1 MAFLTITS
9 GEMEGQKV
17 ELDQDDITIGR
28 SDQNSLSLDDP
39 AISGKHCLVKK
50 EGNKYTLKDLN
61 STNGT
66 RLNGRN
72 IVEVRLKPGDII
84 MLGAIELTIDGTD
97 IEIEPEHEPLTRAN
111 TTPTVII
118 APARNVARNLTGSS
132 SPSPAFQTK
141 KDNRPLLIG
150 LAVIGFI
157 LVAAAMGWFLMQV
170 FKK

>member
-9 GEMEGQKV
+9 GELEGHKI
-17 ELDQDDITIGR
+17 ELDQDEVSIGR

-50 EGNKYTLKDLN
+50 DGRKYFIKDLN

-72 IVEVRLKPGDII
+72 IVESRLKPGDII
-84 MLGAIELTIDGTD
+84 MLGAIELTIDGDD
-97 IEIEPEHEPLTRAN
+97 IEIEPEPEPLTRAN

-118 APARNVARNLTGSS
+118 APVRGAPRAHTGSAP
-132 SPSPAFQTK
+132 PSPAFQTK
-141 KDNRPLLIG
+141 RDNRPVLIG
-150 LAVIGFI
+150 LAIIGFL
-157 LVAAAMGWFLMQV
+157 LVAAAMVWFLMQV

>member
-1 MAFLTITS
+1 MAVLTITS

-17 ELDQDDITIGR
+17 ELDQDEITIGR
-28 SDQNSLSLDDP
+28 SDQNALSLDDP
-39 AISGKHCLVKK
+39 AISGKHCLIKK
-50 EGNKYTLKDLN
+50 DGNKYTLKDLN

-72 IVEVRLKPGDII
+72 IVETRLKPGDII

-97 IEIEPEHEPLTRAN
+97 IEIDPEPEPLTRAN

-118 APARNVARNLTGSS
+118 APSRNFSKNLGGSPS
-132 SPSPAFQTK
+132 HSPAFQAK
-141 KDNRPLLIG
+141 HDNRPMLIG
-150 LAVIGFI
+150 LAVLGFI
-157 LVAAAMGWFLMQV
+157 IVAIAMGWFLMQV